1 MNRYYSMHLM
11 SIQSKKLSDI
21 ISSETMSPQR
31 SSGLGTSSF
40 RLPSLIQK
48 NVSPSSLQNMGVASV
63 SEAYFVFAI
72 GLLLALNSGYIN
84 GLFLSGLLA
93 EEGSDKVNVSAVTR
107 AYTESGLNLVSG
119 LYSELDSHSRSYFRL
134 LLGHVYLAF
143 LTPRRLLTSSYRRM
157 DPPF

>member
-1 MNRYYSMHLM
+1 
-11 SIQSKKLSDI
+11 
-21 ISSETMSPQR
+21 
-31 SSGLGTSSF
+31 
-40 RLPSLIQK
+40 
-48 NVSPSSLQNMGVASV
+48 MGVASV

-84 GLFLSGLLA
+84 GLFLSGLLT

-143 LTPRRLLTSSYRRM
+143 LTPMRLLTSSYRRM